1 MTDLIQRL
9 RADADSCPV
18 GDQYTADLEREAAD
32 ALERLSEIPCIVE
45 SPDGNPGWSTIG
57 DAVKLLAAARR
68 ERDEVLAKTHDG
80 TLWQPAYMLLM
91 EERDRLRAQLPT
103 GMEHCTIVFKE
114 CEVGHGRLTATNWV
128 DHGCDTCE
136 RDRLRA
142 ALEGIAAVRY
152 GLELRDTDEEAMR
165 YWFTLCQEYR
175 RIAREA
181 LRK

>member
-32 ALERLSEIPCIVE
+32 ELEHAC
-45 SPDGNPGWSTIG
+45 
-57 DAVKLLAAARR
+57 
-68 ERDEVLAKTHDG
+68 
-80 TLWQPAYMLLM
+80 
-91 EERDRLRAQLPT
+91 
-103 GMEHCTIVFKE
+103 
-114 CEVGHGRLTATNWV
+114 
-128 DHGCDTCE
+128 
-136 RDRLRA
+136 DRLRA
-142 ALEGIAAVRY
+142 ALERIAAVRY
-152 GLELRDTDEEAMR
+152 GLESHDTDEEAMR